1 MFFTAYFSLY
11 KVFLRPQS
19 KTSSLLALTGLKG
32 LKARDYA
39 KHFSIDK
46 EAPNGAPEGTVKSK
60 QETLPPK
67 TKEFCRRHLLVSF

>member
-46 EAPNGAPEGTVKSK
+46 EAPNGTVKSK

-67 TKEFCRRHLLVSF
+67 TKEFCRRHLLMSF